1 MFFQWRSFLAGILV
15 GGLLVSGLV
24 LYGSSWDR
32 EQLRSEWVGT
42 DKPFQERPP
51 GARPLRARLE
61 EGGPALSARVA
72 PESGPT
78 ESRASLLQAQSSSIK
93 EAGEAL
99 ENAPSSPKPG
109 SNEKWFDAN
118 VLLDLGVRDSEIERI
133 EEDWQ
138 EYFMHRIRIENER
151 SRNEGKWKEAAQ
163 LDIMNAAQARQA
175 LGDESFDA
183 MLYAA
188 GERNRV
194 FLSQLLEDSPGM
206 SAGLVPGDELISYDG
221 QRIFRPFEIKQLTSQ
236 GDRGEWVEVRVLREG
251 EPRRFFV
258 LRGPIGAQLDFRSRP
273 PYELP

>member
-15 GGLLVSGLV
+15 GALLVSGLV
-24 LYGSSWDR
+24 LYRSSLDR
-32 EQLRSEWVGT
+32 ELRLPELVET
-42 DKPFQERPP
+42 DKSSP
-51 GARPLRARLE
+51 GSAPGIRPLRARMEE
-61 EGGPALSARVA
+61 EGPGIPERVA
-72 PESGPT
+72 SEEGSTGP
-78 ESRASLLQAQSSSIK
+78 RAALLKGQSSPVVETI
-93 EAGEAL
+93 EAL
-99 ENAPSSPKPG
+99 DDKSSDSKPD
-109 SNEKWFDAN
+109 SDEKWFDAN
-118 VLLDLGVRDSEIERI
+118 ALLDLGVRNDEIERI
-133 EEDWQ
+133 EEVWQ

-151 SRNEGKWKEAAQ
+151 SRNLEKWEEAAQ
-163 LDIMNAAQARQA
+163 LNIMNATQARDA

-206 SAGLVPGDELISYDG
+206 SAGLMPGDELISYDG

-236 GDRGEWVEVRVLREG
+236 GDRGEWVEVRVQREG
-251 EPRRFFV
+251 ELRRFFV